1 MAKHIFGNITNK
13 MAKHGKSASSVFAPV
28 SEKRRIQLLSRTL
41 SSKMHAAREETRRC
55 LLNGIGFKLR
65 FIITT
70 NIRAALPRAPW
81 SRPVASIAFVLLMS
95 FCSKNILFF
104 FWPT

>member
-1 MAKHIFGNITNK
+1 
-13 MAKHGKSASSVFAPV
+13 
-28 SEKRRIQLLSRTL
+28 
-41 SSKMHAAREETRRC
+41 
-55 LLNGIGFKLR
+55 
-65 FIITT
+65 
-70 NIRAALPRAPW
+70 LPRAPW